1 MGAETVPETWPSSPS
16 SRQPSCGTSGRPQK
30 SPQVSVSE
38 FADKECPLF
47 PPEMC
52 ETEPYSCASAK
63 EKGLL
68 LGDFQKRE
76 PGKARSSQ
84 EVREEEE
91 AAERTHMSKV
101 WEQATHEQ
109 PHSPRRQEEEAKKKR
124 APVDIFEGLWKRHLE
139 GGGGPQ
145 KRAAEQASD
154 EMAQFEVKGVR
165 VLSKGHSLWQGA
177 EAGRGERHKDSPR
190 HQHPQQPEAEPK
202 RKEKEEASERE
213 VSGRGSRGVGQSRCQ
228 WDSTKQLP
236 VLGNKQQD
244 PPQLGQG
251 DQD

>member
-1 MGAETVPETWPSSPS
+1 MDPAAPLVPRSSKEELTRCLAEVVTEALTLGQAQRGP
-16 SRQPSCGTSGRPQK
+16 CMALLHK
-30 SPQVSVSE
+30 
-38 FADKECPLF
+38 
-47 PPEMC
+47 EMC

-109 PHSPRRQEEEAKKKR
+109 PHSPRRQEEEAKKR

-190 HQHPQQPEAEPK
+190 HQHPQQLEAEPK

-213 VSGRGSRGVGQSRCQ
+213 
-228 WDSTKQLP
+228 
-236 VLGNKQQD
+236 GNHCG
-244 PPQLGQG
+244 PHSPR
-251 DQD
+251 